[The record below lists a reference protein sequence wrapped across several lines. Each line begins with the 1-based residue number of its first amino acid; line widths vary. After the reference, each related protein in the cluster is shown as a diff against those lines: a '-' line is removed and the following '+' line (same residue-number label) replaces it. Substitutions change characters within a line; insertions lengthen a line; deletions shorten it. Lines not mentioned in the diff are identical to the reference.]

1 MEVENILNPIRIY
14 GSWDEG
20 IVFDNHMLK
29 SVFVGYDENQK
40 EIFENTRTQIGE
52 LLYQFKYRQN
62 KQYLKEIIEL
72 IKDDLDR
79 WILNKKIDLIVP
91 VPPSKKERKYQ
102 PVFEIAKEISN
113 YLRKDCDVNLLRK
126 VSKLQVKDGFDI
138 SGSIIQNKKINNKK
152 NILIIDDLY
161 STGATL
167 NEVCKILKKDD
178 NVDKIYCLV
187 LTKTKR

>member
-79 WILNKKIDLIVP
+79 WILNKKI
-91 VPPSKKERKYQ
+91 
-102 PVFEIAKEISN
+102 N
-113 YLRKDCDVNLLRK
+113 
-126 VSKLQVKDGFDI
+126 
-138 SGSIIQNKKINNKK
+138 NKKI
-152 NILIIDDLY
+152 Y
-161 STGATL
+161 
-167 NEVCKILKKDD
+167 
-178 NVDKIYCLV
+178 
-187 LTKTKR
+187 